1 MQFNQ
6 IQKKKNSRHTFY
18 LVTPSIFLSLFAIYT
33 SIFSFSIQRKIEKKL
48 YSNNTSKAINKVYKT
63 WNWNYLTKCM
73 KMVGILVWRREFF
86 GEEKMGMER
95 KWRLKM
101 KKWQT
106 ETLWNVLINYI
117 NQVATWKSRRNV
129 ATWFSRCNKITTVF
143 SSFKTWTRQCWK
155 LWFN

>member
-1 MQFNQ
+1 MCGEE
-6 IQKKKNSRHTFY
+6 KNSRHTFY
-18 LVTPSIFLSLFAIYT
+18 LVLLQSSCPFLQSILLYSPSLF
-33 SIFSFSIQRKIEKKL
+33 KEKLKKKL